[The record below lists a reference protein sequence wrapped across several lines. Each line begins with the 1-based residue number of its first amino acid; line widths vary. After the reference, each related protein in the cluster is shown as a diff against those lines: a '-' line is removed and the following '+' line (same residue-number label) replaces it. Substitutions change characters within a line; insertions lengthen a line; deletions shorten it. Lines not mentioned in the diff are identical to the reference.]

1 MIYIDPPYNTGD
13 DGFIYPDKFEFDDE
27 TLKDMFGM
35 NDKEFERLKSIQ
47 GTATHS
53 AWLTFMYPR
62 LWLAKR
68 LLKENGVILLSIDD
82 NEQANLTL
90 LLNEIFGEGNKLPP
104 FTWQNK
110 KGGGN
115 DSTHV
120 AEETEVVL
128 VYAKNINL
136 VPKLFESYN
145 SEYVKRYK
153 EEDAYGRFYWDTFK
167 RKSGKQYYPI
177 EAPDGTILQYD
188 EQGNEISW
196 LRSEGRFYQDLENGE
211 VKFVKNRAGEW
222 NVHFKQRIPNGKKPR
237 SILSDKGTT
246 ASGSQEILNYFSKE
260 VFSNPKPT
268 TLIEYFIEVFTDD
281 KAIILDFFAGS
292 ANDC

>member
-1 MIYIDPPYNTGD
+1 
-13 DGFIYPDKFEFDDE
+13 
-27 TLKDMFGM
+27 
-35 NDKEFERLKSIQ
+35 
-47 GTATHS
+47 
-53 AWLTFMYPR
+53 MYPR

-145 SEYVKRYK
+145 SEYVKDIK
-153 EEDAYGRFYWDTFK
+153 KKMLMEGF
-167 RKSGKQYYPI
+167 I
-177 EAPDGTILQYD
+177 GTHLK
-188 EQGNEISW
+188 GN
-196 LRSEGRFYQDLENGE
+196 QEN
-211 VKFVKNRAGEW
+211 NTI
-222 NVHFKQRIPNGKKPR
+222 Q
-237 SILSDKGTT
+237 
-246 ASGSQEILNYFSKE
+246 
-260 VFSNPKPT
+260 
-268 TLIEYFIEVFTDD
+268 
-281 KAIILDFFAGS
+281 
-292 ANDC
+292 

>member
-110 KGGGN
+110 K
-115 DSTHV
+115 V
-120 AEETEVVL
+120 EVMIQHML
-128 VYAKNINL
+128 RKKL
-136 VPKLFESYN
+136 KLFL
-145 SEYVKRYK
+145 
-153 EEDAYGRFYWDTFK
+153 FM
-167 RKSGKQYYPI
+167 
-177 EAPDGTILQYD
+177 
-188 EQGNEISW
+188 
-196 LRSEGRFYQDLENGE
+196 
-211 VKFVKNRAGEW
+211 
-222 NVHFKQRIPNGKKPR
+222 QR
-237 SILSDKGTT
+237 
-246 ASGSQEILNYFSKE
+246 
-260 VFSNPKPT
+260 
-268 TLIEYFIEVFTDD
+268 TLILFQNYLSLITR
-281 KAIILDFFAGS
+281 S
-292 ANDC
+292 M